1 MNAGLRRWAHA
12 LGLACSAATVAA
24 GEALF
29 FEDFHTTALTELASH
44 GWTVRSKQGHPGIA
58 GAHWG
63 HDSVALVPADHRDA
77 PRTKHWLRLSAQTD
91 GRPEHTLQAQ
101 VCHQRKYLEG
111 TTAAR
116 VRFSDAP
123 VHGTDGDVVVQAF
136 YLVSPLRF
144 DFDPEFSEVDWEY
157 LPNGGWGDART
168 RLYGISWQTARLE
181 PWTAYNQ
188 AHQEWRSLDGWHTLV
203 VQVQGGRTRHILDGV
218 TLAEHGGRNY
228 PVVPMALNFNHW
240 FSPGGLL
247 PVSDQPRR
255 YTMDVD
261 WVLHLPGTLLSAD
274 AVQQRVQALRTAGIT
289 YLDTVPPAVPALA
302 SPCDF

>member
-1 MNAGLRRWAHA
+1 MTVLTRRLAPCLA
-12 LGLACSAATVAA
+12 LVGVTALAAPDAP
-24 GEALF
+24 LF
-29 FEDFHTTALTELASH
+29 FDDFHTPQLTDLAAH
-44 GWTVRSKQGHPGIA
+44 GWTVRSASGHPGIA
-58 GAHWG
+58 GAQWG
-63 HDSVALVPADHRDA
+63 PDSVSLVPTTESAA
-77 PRTKHWLRLSAQTD
+77 PPAKRWLRLTARTD
-91 GRPEHTLQAQ
+91 GLAEHTVQAQ
-101 VCHQRKYLEG
+101 VCHQRKYFEG

-123 VHGTDGDVVVQAF
+123 VQGTDGDVVVQAF

-168 RLYGISWQTARLE
+168 RLYGITWQTARLE

-188 AHQEWRSLDGWHTLV
+188 AHQELRSVDGWHTLI

-261 WVLHLPGTLLSAD
+261 WVLHVQGRLLSAD
-274 AVQQRVQALRTAGIT
+274 AVQQQVQALRSTRTA
-289 YLDTVPPAVPALA
+289 YVDTVPASTPTLA